1 MGIDKKVTLNFNNG
15 TSYKLLFF
23 EFKLNSLP
31 IEIKIPTVDITLESS
46 NNKLQ
51 PTINNLISIAETIK
65 AFLLENDVILYYY
78 CDRSPITYRKNRI
91 ISPQAYRSQLFHTLF
106 LRLESPNIIKE
117 ATIIS
122 DSDNENHYITII
134 STLKNM
140 GELNRISQELQKLQK

>member
-31 IEIKIPTVDITLESS
+31 IEIKIPIVDITLESS